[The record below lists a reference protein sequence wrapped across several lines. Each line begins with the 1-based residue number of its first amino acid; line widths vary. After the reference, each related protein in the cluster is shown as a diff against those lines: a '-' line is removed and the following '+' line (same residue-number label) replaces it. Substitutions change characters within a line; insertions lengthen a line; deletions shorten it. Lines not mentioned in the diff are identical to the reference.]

1 MNSKLQFNKIKYI
14 FFFLYFDYITS
25 VTVTQLEKQNRALY
39 IRWNIYFSRF
49 SSVLTH
55 CQTLN
60 IMFYNICFLFPKM
73 HRRMV
78 CSLNI
83 YVTCTITMRF
93 YFFVYFCFI
102 LLFLSVDYKHAKSLL
117 FHCQSFLNVS
127 SLFFI
132 ILTSCH
138 LRRPKM
144 LSIAKQIVVISNVV
158 CLLFSLFF
166 F

>member
-1 MNSKLQFNKIKYI
+1 MPSENSNLYMYKTQYYVHWTQNFSSIKLNIY
-14 FFFLYFDYITS
+14 FFLYFDYITS

-73 HRRMV
+73 HRGMV

-93 YFFVYFCFI
+93 FFFR
-102 LLFLSVDYKHAKSLL
+102 LFLFYFA
-117 FHCQSFLNVS
+117 
-127 SLFFI
+127 FFI
-132 ILTSCH
+132 CRLQTC
-138 LRRPKM
+138 K
-144 LSIAKQIVVISNVV
+144 VFT
-158 CLLFSLFF
+158 FSLSVLLKCVVFVF
-166 F
+166 HYFNFMPSSSPENALYC